1 MFRKIMRE
9 IVLFIFS
16 SCLILYVLICCLFD
30 FFINLFMG
38 TKTTKLLLLIQKN
51 MDKISVLIAIDH
63 DNIQATHLVETVRS
77 IDQEKAEYILKK
89 LKLGRAEYDK

>member
-51 MDKISVLIAIDH
+51 MDKIIEEVG
-63 DNIQATHLVETVRS
+63 VR
-77 IDQEKAEYILKK
+77 IIEKLKK
-89 LKLGRAEYDK
+89 GGVWY

>member
-38 TKTTKLLLLIQKN
+38 TKATNLLFLIQKN
-51 MDKISVLIAIDH
+51 MDKIIVRVGVKI
-63 DNIQATHLVETVRS
+63 VERL
-77 IDQEKAEYILKK
+77 EKVGVWY
-89 LKLGRAEYDK
+89 